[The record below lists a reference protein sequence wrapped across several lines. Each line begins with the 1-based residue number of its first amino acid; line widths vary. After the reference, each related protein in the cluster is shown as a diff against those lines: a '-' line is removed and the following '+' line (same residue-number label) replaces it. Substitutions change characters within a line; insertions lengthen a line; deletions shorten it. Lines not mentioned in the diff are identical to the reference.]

1 MHTAK
6 MNQDNAT
13 KILCELGHGTRFSV
27 FRLLVKA
34 GDKGLVVGDIQKHLD
49 ISGPTLSHHIRRL
62 TSVGLLKQNREGRS
76 LYCVAQLDT
85 FREVMGF
92 LEDECCTL

>member
-1 MHTAK
+1 
-6 MNQDNAT
+6 MNQDSAT
-13 KILCELGHGTRFSV
+13 NILCELGHSTRFSV

-34 GDKGLVVGDIQKHLD
+34 GDKGLVVGDIQQHLD

-62 TSVGLLKQNREGRS
+62 TSVGLVKQNREGRS
-76 LYCVAQLDT
+76 LYCVAQLDA
-85 FREVMGF
+85 FREVMSY